1 MGAGPLVPPQKLR
14 NEWVSRIKGWIV
26 SRGRKWYGYFRR
38 TIFDPITGQQKSDVV
53 SVILGSKSQMK
64 PLILIV
70 PPTLMTIG
78 VIFVCYRRRNQ
89 ERRTEHVVEAGQ
101 DW

>member
-1 MGAGPLVPPQKLR
+1 
-14 NEWVSRIKGWIV
+14 
-26 SRGRKWYGYFRR
+26 
-38 TIFDPITGQQKSDVV
+38 
-53 SVILGSKSQMK
+53 MK